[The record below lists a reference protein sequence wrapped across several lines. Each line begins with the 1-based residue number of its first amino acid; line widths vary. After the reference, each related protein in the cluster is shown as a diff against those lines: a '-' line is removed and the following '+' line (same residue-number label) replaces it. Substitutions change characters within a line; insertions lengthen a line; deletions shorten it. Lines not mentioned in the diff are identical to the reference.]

1 MKPARFLGLTLML
14 AAASAFAEGSTT
26 TASGDMVTRT
36 WHDTQGRTV
45 QATFRG
51 IEGEN
56 VLLQTPNGAVSAVP
70 LSRLTPEDQKF
81 ARSIKLPE
89 AAPAPA
95 APEAAAPATN
105 TVLRTWHEKS
115 GGTVQA
121 TFRGIEDDYVYLQT
135 ANGVVAPVALERLTD
150 EDQQVAKTL
159 KPEGLGIPSD
169 PYLPAFAQK
178 IDEIVNM
185 GLKAHGEKPNALA
198 SDEQFS
204 RRVYL
209 DLVGRIPTRE
219 ETMEF
224 LADTSSSKRAKLIDK
239 LVTSD
244 GFTSRMFN
252 YFADMLRMTDDAQKA
267 KFFTY
272 EEWFKAQLKM
282 NRPWDQIVFEM
293 MTADGKLLDNGATGY
308 LLRDKGMRLDNLS
321 LTLSTFLGANVA
333 CAQCHDHPFAAWTQR
348 DFYQMAA
355 FFGSTETYEKG
366 KGKGGGKKGAA
377 GDMKEVMASLSQAEQ
392 KKLRRLTQVNALNVH
407 ETGHNDVKLPDDY
420 RYHDGK
426 PGDMINPSLVK
437 WSPTTDVQKF
447 DMQGNASQLVMFQRK
462 RDELY
467 AKAEA
472 AIGGPKKKGS
482 SVSSSSS
489 SAGMESPRLVFAKW
503 MTSPD
508 NPRFAMTIANR
519 MWKLMFGVGVKEPI
533 NDLDDPNDSNNPVL
547 LGHLANEMVR
557 LKFDL
562 RAFLRLLCNTQTYQR
577 EAITKQ
583 ITPGEP
589 YYFPGPILRR
599 MTAEQA
605 WDSCVTLAV
614 GEKVDG
620 YKLHRAANY
629 VAANDL
635 KPGMSADQIRALLD
649 NKGGGKGGPG
659 KGKGKGKNAKL
670 AVADGD
676 EDDVEHNR
684 PEVLQGLVL
693 ARASELPQ
701 PEKDQ
706 HFLRMFGQS
715 DRQIADSDADE
726 GSIPQVLM
734 LMNGEAQNVLRN
746 PKSRVLA
753 TAMGQKSPE
762 EQVTSLYLSFFG
774 RHPLAKELSEGASAL
789 KSGMSVSDLTWVLF
803 NSREFVFV
811 Q

>member
-1 MKPARFLGLTLML
+1 
-14 AAASAFAEGSTT
+14 
-26 TASGDMVTRT
+26 
-36 WHDTQGRTV
+36 
-45 QATFRG
+45 
-51 IEGEN
+51 
-56 VLLQTPNGAVSAVP
+56 
-70 LSRLTPEDQKF
+70 
-81 ARSIKLPE
+81 
-89 AAPAPA
+89 
-95 APEAAAPATN
+95 
-105 TVLRTWHEKS
+105 
-115 GGTVQA
+115 
-121 TFRGIEDDYVYLQT
+121 
-135 ANGVVAPVALERLTD
+135 
-150 EDQQVAKTL
+150 
-159 KPEGLGIPSD
+159 
-169 PYLPAFAQK
+169 
-178 IDEIVNM
+178 
-185 GLKAHGEKPNALA
+185 
-198 SDEQFS
+198 
-204 RRVYL
+204 
-209 DLVGRIPTRE
+209 
-219 ETMEF
+219 
-224 LADTSSSKRAKLIDK
+224 
-239 LVTSD
+239 
-244 GFTSRMFN
+244 
-252 YFADMLRMTDDAQKA
+252 
-267 KFFTY
+267 
-272 EEWFKAQLKM
+272 
-282 NRPWDQIVFEM
+282 
-293 MTADGKLLDNGATGY
+293 
-308 LLRDKGMRLDNLS
+308 
-321 LTLSTFLGANVA
+321 
-333 CAQCHDHPFAAWTQR
+333 
-348 DFYQMAA
+348 MAA

-366 KGKGGGKKGAA
+366 GKGKGGKKGS
-377 GDMKEVMASLSQAEQ
+377 GDMKEVLASLSQAEQ

-407 ETGHNDVKLPDDY
+407 ETGYNDVKLPDDY
-420 RYHDGK
+420 RYKDGK
-426 PGDMINPSLVK
+426 PGDVINPKLVK

-447 DMQGNASQLVMFQRK
+447 DMQGNQTQLIMFQRK
-462 RDELY
+462 RDDLY

-472 AIGGPKKKGS
+472 GIAPTKKGS
-482 SVSSSSS
+482 SSG
-489 SAGMESPRLVFAKW
+489 GMENPRLVFAKW

-562 RAFLRLLCNTQTYQR
+562 RAFMRLLCNTQTYQR

-583 ITPGEP
+583 VTPGEP

-605 WDSCVTLAV
+605 WDSCVTLAI

-629 VAANDL
+629 VAANEL
-635 KPGMSADQIRALLD
+635 KPGMSAEQIRALLD
-649 NKGGGKGGPG
+649 NKGGGGG
-659 KGKGKGKNAKL
+659 KGKPGKNPRMKKM
-670 AVADGD
+670 ADTD

-753 TAMGQKSPE
+753 TAIGQKSPE
-762 EQVTSLYLSFFG
+762 EQVTSLYLSFFS